1 MRANEMGEQIMGPAQ
16 DSEFVMEH
24 SDNVQ
29 STGFVEH
36 IKLPHYVDFQ
46 GELELVRRMR
56 TEVEARLAKA
66 DVHEIKTQS
75 EAAE

>member
-1 MRANEMGEQIMGPAQ
+1 MGEQIMGPAQ
-16 DSEFVMEH
+16 DREFVMEH

-46 GELELVRRMR
+46 GELDLVRRMR

-66 DVHEIKTQS
+66 DVQEIKTQS